1 MYVCAAHDHVRLRC
15 ILCMCI
21 HVLLAIHYT
30 VTYIKCMCVCSHIY
44 HTICDGCFVWCV
56 LLLASEEGG
65 DKIES

>member
-1 MYVCAAHDHVRLRC
+1 MYVHTCFISYTLYCNLYKMYVCVFTHPVQ
-15 ILCMCI
+15 M
-21 HVLLAIHYT
+21 
-30 VTYIKCMCVCSHIY
+30 Y